1 MNKLLYSQST
11 QQVHPY
17 PRNDGQPI
25 IGLDPDYL
33 VLTEVLTPPP
43 TDYNTETQS
52 ISDSWNVDV
61 DSLEYRQEWTVA
73 DLLPSPPVPNW
84 DRLYAALMNSEPYQF
99 ALLKSTEI
107 PNLAS
112 ALSVVIDSIQYGIM
126 RPDSQAAMPAF
137 QSAVSLLMA
146 SLASVNQS
154 FTLEQLAEVRA
165 ILDANNF
172 QSVLLG

>member
-1 MNKLLYSQST
+1 MKLLYSQTT
-11 QQVHPY
+11 QQTYPY
-17 PRNDGQPI
+17 PRNDGQQI

-33 VLTEVLTPPP
+33 VLDRIETTPP
-43 TDYNTETQS
+43 DYDATQS
-52 ISDSWNVDV
+52 INSEWVVDV
-61 DSLEYRQEWTVA
+61 DLLEYRQEWTVT
-73 DLLPSPPVPNW
+73 DLLPSPPVPDW
-84 DRLYAALMNSEPYQF
+84 DGLYSALMDSEPYQF

-154 FTLEQLAEVRA
+154 FTLEQLAEVRG
-165 ILDANNF
+165 ILDSNSF
-172 QSVLLG
+172 QSVLLE